1 MRRAFAVRLIA
12 GAAVLAG
19 AWAAFTQQNN
29 KQAPQPM
36 KLNKI
41 ADDLYELEQNG
52 NGNVAIYLTN
62 DGVILVDDK
71 FEQNYD
77 EIMAN
82 VKKLS
87 DKPVKYVLNT
97 HQHGDHTGSN
107 AKMIANGVEIFIH
120 KNARANMLKGKQP
133 GVPQIAYADQ
143 LQVTLGGK
151 EVDAYYNG
159 RGHTNGNV
167 AIYFPA
173 LRVVHTGDL
182 FTTSA
187 GAGAVAPILDYA
199 NGASA
204 VEWPKT
210 LDGILKLDFDTVIP
224 GHGALMKRADL
235 EKFRDGFLTMETR
248 VRDMARQNKSRDD
261 ISKMLQS
268 DFGWGTLNAGG
279 LDRMMAEL
287 K

>member
-1 MRRAFAVRLIA
+1 MSRVFAVRLLA
-12 GAAVLAG
+12 GFALLAG
-19 AWAAFTQQNN
+19 AWTAYTQQTN
-29 KQAPQPM
+29 QAPQPM

-107 AKMIANGVEIFIH
+107 AKMISNGVEIFIH

-133 GVPQIAYADQ
+133 GVPQIAFADQ
-143 LQVTLGGK
+143 LVVTLGGK
-151 EVDAYYNG
+151 EVDAFYNG
-159 RGHTNGNV
+159 RGHTNGDAV
-167 AIYFPA
+167 IYFPA

-187 GAGAVAPILDYA
+187 GAGTVAPVLDYN

-204 VEWPKT
+204 AEWPQT
-210 LDGILKLDFDTVIP
+210 LEGVLKLDFDTVIP
-224 GHGALMKRADL
+224 GHGPLVKRADL
-235 EKFRDGFLTMETR
+235 QKYRSGFVTMNTR
-248 VRDMARQNKSRDD
+248 VRDMARQSKSRDE
-261 ISKMLQS
+261 IAMMLQS
-268 DFGWGTLNAGG
+268 DYGWGTINVGG
-279 LDRMMAEL
+279 VDRMIAEL
-287 K
+287 R

>member
-1 MRRAFAVRLIA
+1 MRTLLIRLVA

-19 AWAAFTQQNN
+19 AWAAFTQQQN
-29 KQAPQPM
+29 KQAPAPM

-41 ADDLYELEQNG
+41 ADDLYELEQSG
-52 NGNVAIYLTN
+52 NGNVAIYLTD

-82 VKKLS
+82 VKKLTA
-87 DKPVKYVLNT
+87 KPVKYVMNT

-107 AKMIANGVEIFIH
+107 AKLMATGVEIFIH
-120 KNARANMLKGKQP
+120 KNARANMVKGKQP
-133 GVPQIAYADQ
+133 GVPQFAFADQ
-143 LQVTLGGK
+143 MQVVLGGK

-159 RGHTNGNV
+159 RGHTNGDV

-187 GAGAVAPILDYA
+187 GAGTVAPILDYN

-204 VEWPKT
+204 ADWPKT

-235 EKFRDGFLTMETR
+235 EKFRDGMVTMEAR
-248 VRDMARQNKSRDD
+248 VRDMARQSKSRDE

-268 DFGWGTLNAGG
+268 DYGWGALNTGG
-279 LDRMMAEL
+279 LDRMIAEL